1 MASAREYLR
10 LDQCIFLDGTYQMTT
25 FPTRPSPA
33 RQMLKRLG
41 ALIVAATALFL
52 FAPPAHAVPHYA
64 VYDGLLP
71 AHTQPQQ
78 GAPLT
83 AADLAGKKIVIVPS
97 RNFNWYADWWMRQH
111 DPERGRNR
119 QAWLEF
125 MGVDRDTQ
133 ARSGLLSDPRNI
145 AGQFVETLTPY
156 VGSVSSATDLASAH
170 AQGADYIVVVDY
182 FMTVTMTMRIRS
194 EAGVYV
200 LDNALHQVFSAS
212 GTSDVPY
219 NTGGLAVGAAQA
231 NAEQGSMVA
240 SVNALMPPI
249 LNDIR
254 DRLGPAR

>member
-1 MASAREYLR
+1 MDRFKLLPTMFVAALAM
-10 LDQCIFLDGTYQMTT
+10 FLIA
-25 FPTRPSPA
+25 SPA
-33 RQMLKRLG
+33 Q
-41 ALIVAATALFL
+41 
-52 FAPPAHAVPHYA
+52 AVPHYA

-71 AHTQPQQ
+71 AHTQPQA

-111 DPERGRNR
+111 DPERARNR

-133 ARSGLLSDPRNI
+133 ARAGQLSDPRNI
-145 AGQFVETLTPY
+145 AGQFIETLTPY

-194 EAGVYV
+194 EAGIYI
-200 LDNALHQVFSAS
+200 LDTSLHQVFSAS

-240 SVNALMPPI
+240 ALNALLPPI
-249 LNDIR
+249 LADIR
-254 DRLGPAR
+254 SRLGAAG

>member
-1 MASAREYLR
+1 
-10 LDQCIFLDGTYQMTT
+10 MTLSLKRV
-25 FPTRPSPA
+25 FAFAAVAVCLIGSPA
-33 RQMLKRLG
+33 Y
-41 ALIVAATALFL
+41 
-52 FAPPAHAVPHYA
+52 AVPHYS

-71 AHTQPQQ
+71 AHTQPQA

-83 AADLAGKKIVIVPS
+83 ADDLADKKIVIVPS

-125 MGVDRDTQ
+125 MGVDHDTQ
-133 ARSGLLSDPRNI
+133 AGSGQLSDPRNI
-145 AGQFVETLTPY
+145 ADQFIETLTPY
-156 VGSVSSATDLASAH
+156 VSSVSSAPDLASAH

-200 LDNALHQVFSAS
+200 LDNSLHQVLSAS

-240 SVNALMPPI
+240 ALNALLPPI
-249 LNDIR
+249 QADIR
-254 DRLGPAR
+254 SQLGSPRTRQP